1 MVSAESSL
9 DKTKKPKIAIIGGGI
24 AGLAAAYH
32 LQKYNLD
39 SILYERRS
47 EVGGKFSTLEVE
59 GIYIN
64 RGALMFSR
72 KFNPCFTEI
81 IDELGIDYY
90 QLEMSKFVL
99 QDGDRLIPLNQW
111 SVFKS
116 GLFSL
121 SDFFKWFRLKTL
133 LRSLSFDF
141 THPDERLLKWHK
153 LSLLEFCQKE
163 MNLSDTM
170 INYFAQPY
178 SSFAY
183 VDPDEISADHGLFLL
198 SYSVTPCFSP
208 HKGMGEVALQLKNHL
223 PGQVKVNARVRRV
236 TGDAQK
242 GFMITRE
249 GTGKEKGQSYTE
261 GPFEYCIF
269 ATGQRNV
276 KTVMPEV
283 GFEVWAPKTRG
294 FILEAIAPKYRPF
307 ELLIFPKVGN
317 NHGVHGGEL
326 RHLPDGRSICGI
338 FLYRS
343 DGDVGAVFDNYKII
357 ERVGW
362 SPAIGVMQPGGK
374 VVDVTTNVKNVFI
387 AGDFFRYPCHESC
400 VYTAKKIAGIIVQER
415 GIQDNIKRSGTQK
428 PALSN

>member
-1 MVSAESSL
+1 MVSPKSAG
-9 DKTKKPKIAIIGGGI
+9 DKTRKPKIAIIGGGI
-24 AGLAAAYH
+24 AGLATAYH
-32 LQKYNLD
+32 LQKCGLE
-39 SILYERRS
+39 STLYEKRP
-47 EVGGKFSTLEVE
+47 EVGGKFSTLEIE

-81 IDELGIDYY
+81 IDELSIDYY

-99 QDGDRLIPLNQW
+99 QDGDQLIPLNQW

-121 SDFFKWFRLKTL
+121 SDFLKWSRLKRL
-133 LRSLSFDF
+133 LRSLNFDF
-141 THPDERLLKWHK
+141 TNPDERLLKWHEM
-153 LSLLEFCQKE
+153 SLLEFCKKE
-163 MNLSDTM
+163 AKLSDKM
-170 INYFAQPY
+170 VDYFVQPY

-198 SYSVTPCFSP
+198 SYSVTSCFSP
-208 HKGMGEVALQLKNHL
+208 KKGMGEVALQLKSRL
-223 PGQVKVNARVRRV
+223 SGKVKVNTRVRKV
-236 TGDAQK
+236 TGDEQG
-242 GFMITRE
+242 GFMITLE
-249 GTGKEKGQSYTE
+249 GMGEERGQSHSE
-261 GPFEYCIF
+261 GPYDYCIF
-269 ATGQRNV
+269 ATGQKSVRPL
-276 KTVMPEV
+276 MPEV
-283 GFEVWAPKTRG
+283 DFEVWAPKTRG
-294 FILEAIAPKYRPF
+294 FILETTTPQYRPF

-343 DGDVGAVFDNYKII
+343 DGDLSAVFDNYRII

-374 VVDVTTNVKNVFI
+374 VVGVTTNIKDVFVV
-387 AGDFFRYPCHESC
+387 GDFFRYPCHESC
-400 VYTAKKIAGIIVQER
+400 IYTAKKVAGIIAQENSR
-415 GIQDNIKRSGTQK
+415 
-428 PALSN
+428 

>member
-1 MVSAESSL
+1 MSE
-9 DKTKKPKIAIIGGGI
+9 KTKIAIIGGGI

-32 LQKYNLD
+32 LQKYNLE
-39 SILYERRS
+39 STVYEKRS
-47 EVGGKFSTLEVE
+47 EVGGRFSTLKVE

-72 KFNPCFTEI
+72 KFNPYFTEI

-99 QDGDRLIPLNQW
+99 QDGERLIPLNQW

-121 SDFFKWFRLKTL
+121 SDFLKWFRLRKF
-133 LRSLSFDF
+133 LRSLNFDF
-141 THPDERLLKWHK
+141 TQPDERLLKWHEM
-153 LSLLEFCQKE
+153 SLLEFCQKE
-163 MNLSDTM
+163 AKLSDKM

-198 SYSVTPCFSP
+198 SYSITPCYSP
-208 HKGMGEVALQLKNHL
+208 KKGMGEVALQLKNCL
-223 PGQVKVNARVRRV
+223 SGDIKVNTRVRKV
-236 TGDAQK
+236 KCEEHK
-242 GFMITRE
+242 GFMVEIE
-249 GTGKEKGQSYTE
+249 GMGKERGGSYNE
-261 GPFEYCIF
+261 GPYDYCIF
-269 ATGQRNV
+269 ATGQRSV
-276 KTVMPEV
+276 KTLMPEV
-283 GFEVWAPKTRG
+283 DFEVWAPKTRG
-294 FILEAIAPKYRPF
+294 FILETVAPKYRPF

-317 NHGVHGGEL
+317 THGVHGGEL

-343 DGDVGAVFDNYKII
+343 DGDLGAVFDNYKII

-374 VVDVTTNVKNVFI
+374 VVDVITKVKNVFRI
-387 AGDFFRYPCHESC
+387 GDFFRFPCHESC
-400 VYTAKKIAGIIVQER
+400 IYTAKKVAGIIA
-415 GIQDNIKRSGTQK
+415 QK
-428 PALSN
+428 IRR

>member
-1 MVSAESSL
+1 MVSLESAL

-32 LQKYNLD
+32 LQKHNLD
-39 SILYERRS
+39 STLYERMA
-47 EVGGKFSTLEVE
+47 EVGGRFSTLKVE

-81 IDELGIDYY
+81 IDELGIDHH
-90 QLEMSKFVL
+90 QLKMSKFVL
-99 QDGDRLIPLNQW
+99 QDGDRIIPLNQW

-116 GLFSL
+116 GLFRL
-121 SDFFKWFRLKTL
+121 SDFLKWFRLKRL
-133 LRSLSFDF
+133 LRSLDFDF
-141 THPDERLLKWHK
+141 TQPDERLLRWHELSFMEFCKKEAK
-153 LSLLEFCQKE
+153 LSDK
-163 MNLSDTM
+163 M

-208 HKGMGEVALQLKNHL
+208 KKGMGEVALELKSRLSSNIR
-223 PGQVKVNARVRRV
+223 VKTRVSKV
-236 TGDAQK
+236 TSNEQNR
-242 GFMITRE
+242 FMITVE
-249 GTGKEKGQSYTE
+249 GKRKEGGQSKIE
-261 GPFEYCIF
+261 GPYDFCIF
-269 ATGQRNV
+269 ATGQRSV
-276 KTVMPEV
+276 KTLMPEV
-283 GFEVWAPKTRG
+283 DFEIFAPKTRG
-294 FILEAIAPKYRPF
+294 FILETIAPKYRPF
-307 ELLIFPKVGN
+307 ELLIFPKAGN
-317 NHGVHGGEL
+317 THGVHGGEL

-343 DGDVGAVFDNYKII
+343 DGDLRAVFDNYKII

-374 VVDVTTNVKNVFI
+374 VVDVNTNVKNVFM

-400 VYTAKKIAGIIVQER
+400 IYTAKKIAGIIAKE
-415 GIQDNIKRSGTQK
+415 NTK
-428 PALSN
+428 